1 MEAALGLIG
10 VGMWLGMSEN
20 LIRLDHTI
28 SGAVW
33 RIQFISEVIK
43 LSDEVK
49 VKRHAGEG
57 ECVAV
62 CDPDAGLLTV
72 AHWH

>member
-28 SGAVW
+28 SGAV
-33 RIQFISEVIK
+33 
-43 LSDEVK
+43 
-49 VKRHAGEG
+49 
-57 ECVAV
+57 
-62 CDPDAGLLTV
+62 
-72 AHWH
+72 